1 MIIHIDMDAFYASV
15 EIRDN
20 PSLAGLPV
28 VVGGSPNGRGVVSAA
43 SYEARKYGVFSAMSA
58 AQAIR
63 LCPNAIFI
71 KPRMDYYAAISKQ
84 IRNIFHEF
92 TSLVEPL
99 SLDEAFLDVGGSERL
114 FGNAESIAKQIKTR
128 ISDKLN
134 LIASAGVAP
143 NKFLAKL
150 SSDLDKPD
158 GLVVVPENR
167 VEEFLAPLEVN
178 RVWGVGKQTEKKL
191 RLLGVKTIGHLQAI
205 SRQTLKSSFGLNS
218 EHFWRLSRGLDT
230 RPVVP
235 DRDAKSI
242 SHETT
247 FSSDISDAEA
257 LMAWTFELTDQVA
270 RRMRRHQITGRTVQ
284 IKLRYSNFETITRAL
299 TLSAPSNSTRILGD
313 AATELLNSN
322 LDGIERGIRLLGMG
336 VSKLSSGT
344 KVQTELFDREEKEK
358 SNRMDAT
365 TDAIKDKFGSL
376 SIKRGS
382 SLQFGIKH
390 RPDPRVNDP
399 KSKNE

>member
-128 ISDKLN
+128 ISDELN